1 MSGRKEIEMKAVTIS
16 SKFQVV
22 IPKDIREQMHLC
34 PGQKLQVIRY
44 ENRIV
49 MIPERRIADMRGFL
63 RGMDSSFVR
72 EGDRV

>member
-1 MSGRKEIEMKAVTIS
+1 MKAVTIS

-34 PGQKLQVIRY
+34 PGQKMQVISY
-44 ENRIV
+44 EDRIV

-63 RGMDSSFVR
+63 RGMESSFVR

>member
-1 MSGRKEIEMKAVTIS
+1 VFIREAAMNAVTIS
-16 SKFQVV
+16 QKFKVV
-22 IPKDIREQMHLC
+22 IPKDIREQMHLS

-44 ENRIV
+44 EDRIV